1 VSKRLKDI
9 SVVSFLTVVSR
20 ILGLVRDSLS
30 AAVFGAS
37 AYYSAFLTAFVVP
50 NLFRRLLA
58 EGSLTAAF
66 VPTFQEALHKEGK
79 VGAFKLLSQITTWL
93 LCVTGILTCLA
104 MLVFS
109 HARLITGQES
119 KWYLAA
125 DLTVIL
131 FPYLACIALAAAF
144 NAALNIL
151 DHFLEPALSPTWLN
165 LAMIA
170 SIGGAG
176 LHFAHTPLGQ
186 VHWLCAGV
194 LVGGFFQFA
203 VPAVILMREG
213 WRPSLSLELSP
224 HVKEIALLM
233 APGIFGTAIYQIN
246 IAVSRFLAFSL
257 DDASATFYF
266 MGNRLM
272 EFPIGV
278 FAIAVSTVVYP
289 LIAKHAVEK
298 KFDLM
303 AEDFRKGLRLILMIN
318 VPAAVGLVL
327 LSHPI
332 VSLIYRHGHFTADNA
347 SDLST
352 LVALFALGMPFFS
365 VVNLTIR
372 AFYSV
377 KDTKTPV
384 KVATIDFILN
394 VILSIT
400 LMHAFGVRG
409 LVIAST
415 TAIILQ
421 TVLLQYALVKKLPGL
436 SFRPLWI
443 SLFKVLVA
451 SAIMAGV
458 VAGLW
463 HYVDK
468 LNITMF
474 AKGMISVFGIIPS
487 AIAVYAGFLYVLKI
501 EDAHELF
508 GLIKRKFARN

>member
-1 VSKRLKDI
+1 
-9 SVVSFLTVVSR
+9 
-20 ILGLVRDSLS
+20 
-30 AAVFGAS
+30 
-37 AYYSAFLTAFVVP
+37 
-50 NLFRRLLA
+50 
-58 EGSLTAAF
+58 
-66 VPTFQEALHKEGK
+66 
-79 VGAFKLLSQITTWL
+79 
-93 LCVTGILTCLA
+93 
-104 MLVFS
+104 
-109 HARLITGQES
+109 
-119 KWYLAA
+119 
-125 DLTVIL
+125 
-131 FPYLACIALAAAF
+131 
-144 NAALNIL
+144 
-151 DHFLEPALSPTWLN
+151 
-165 LAMIA
+165 
-170 SIGGAG
+170 
-176 LHFAHTPLGQ
+176 
-186 VHWLCAGV
+186 
-194 LVGGFFQFA
+194 
-203 VPAVILMREG
+203 MREG

-463 HYVDK
+463 HYVDT

-487 AIAVYAGFLYVLKI
+487 AIAVYAGFLYILKI
-501 EDAHELF
+501 EDAHELVA
-508 GLIKRKFARN
+508 LVKRKFARN

>member
-1 VSKRLKDI
+1 MSKRLKDI

-37 AYYSAFLTAFVVP
+37 AVYSAFLTAFVVP

-79 VGAFKLLSQITTWL
+79 EGAFNLLSQVASWLVVITGVMT
-93 LCVTGILTCLA
+93 TFA
-104 MLVFS
+104 MMTFS
-109 HARLITGQES
+109 HSRLISGQDD

-131 FPYLACIALAAAF
+131 FPYLAFIALAAAF

-165 LAMIA
+165 LAMIV
-170 SIGGAG
+170 SIAGAG
-176 LHFAHTPLGQ
+176 LHFSHTTLGQ

-194 LVGGFFQFA
+194 LVGGFFQMA
-203 VPAVILMREG
+203 VPAVILIKEG
-213 WRPSLSLELSP
+213 WKPSFDLRLAP

-303 AEDFRKGLRLILMIN
+303 AEDFRKGLRLILIIN

-332 VSLIYRHGHFTADNA
+332 VNLIYRHGRFTADNA
-347 SDLST
+347 TDLST

-365 VVNLTIR
+365 VVNLTVR

-384 KVATIDFILN
+384 KVATIDFVLN

-400 LMHAFGVRG
+400 LMHLMGVRG

-415 TAIILQ
+415 SAIIVQ
-421 TVLLQYALVKKLPGL
+421 TLLLQRALVKKIPGL
-436 SFRPLWI
+436 TFKPLWI
-443 SLFKVLVA
+443 SLLKVIAATALM
-451 SAIMAGV
+451 AIV

-463 HYVDK
+463 HYVDTW
-468 LNITMF
+468 LVANLV
-474 AKGMISVFGIIPS
+474 KGLVAVGFIIPF
-487 AIAVYAGFLYVLKI
+487 AVAVYGALLFVLKI
-501 EDAHELF
+501 EGREELVS
-508 GLIKRKFARN
+508 LVKRKLVK